1 MKNLAIGIVAILGA
15 LLAIFFSA
23 TVIVKDTELGLV
35 HNTLTKAIRV
45 LPNSDIYF
53 IVPFVERKI
62 IYSSKYYNVDSPPEN
77 IVTGDQQKLILDNF
91 VKWKILDPK
100 LFRDR
105 FKQNLFKA
113 QDRVSKIAHNA
124 LKDVIGKKNLRD
136 IIAKERE
143 AISTQALLIAKEQGL
158 GLGIEIKDIRIKK
171 VDMPESN
178 VTKAFQRMKAER
190 NKEANLFKAKGIEA
204 ARGIKAEVKR
214 EVQVIRANGN
224 KKAKIIR
231 AGAEAKASEIYLAA
245 HNQDPEFY
253 SFYRSLQALKKT
265 LDDSTTLVI
274 SPKSELFK
282 YLSRP

>member
-1 MKNLAIGIVAILGA
+1 MSLA
-15 LLAIFFSA
+15 
-23 TVIVKDTELGLV
+23 
-35 HNTLTKAIRV
+35 
-45 LPNSDIYF
+45 
-53 IVPFVERKI
+53 
-62 IYSSKYYNVDSPPEN
+62 
-77 IVTGDQQKLILDNF
+77 
-91 VKWKILDPK
+91 
-100 LFRDR
+100 
-105 FKQNLFKA
+105 
-113 QDRVSKIAHNA
+113 
-124 LKDVIGKKNLRD
+124 KKNLRD

-143 AISTQALLIAKEQGL
+143 SISTQALLIAREQGL

-204 ARGIKAEVKR
+204 ARSIKAEVKR

-231 AGAEAKASEIYLAA
+231 AGAEAKASEIYLSA

-274 SPKSELFK
+274 SPKSDLFK